1 MGVDFDNLLHK
12 DENKNLYTTD
22 ELLNEED
29 VDMFSM
35 MSDSASKELN
45 KSVERVTMENIQKE
59 DVDEAEDEE
68 EVIEEKKEEKKK
80 SRRKKRSSTDVDD
93 FLVSLSLDLINSLE
107 EDNYVVHGFTEQ
119 QMMFV
124 LQFIEGRLKEN

>member
-1 MGVDFDNLLHK
+1 MGVDFDNLLYK
-12 DENKNLYTTD
+12 DENKNLYTTE

-59 DVDEAEDEE
+59 DVDEAEDDEA
-68 EVIEEKKEEKKK
+68 VEEKKEEKKK
-80 SRRKKRSSTDVDD
+80 SRRKKRGSTDVDD

>member
-1 MGVDFDNLLHK
+1 MGVDFDSLLNK

-29 VDMFSM
+29 IDMFSM

-59 DVDEAEDEE
+59 DVDEAEDD

-80 SRRKKRSSTDVDD
+80 SRRKKRGSTDVDD

>member
-1 MGVDFDNLLHK
+1 MGVDFDSLLNK

-59 DVDEAEDEE
+59 DVDEAEDD

-80 SRRKKRSSTDVDD
+80 SRRKKRGSADVDD

>member
-1 MGVDFDNLLHK
+1 MGVDFNNLLHK

-45 KSVERVTMENIQKE
+45 KTVERVTMENIQKE
-59 DVDEAEDEE
+59 DINEAEDEE

-80 SRRKKRSSTDVDD
+80 SR
-93 FLVSLSLDLINSLE
+93 E
-107 EDNYVVHGFTEQ
+107 EDNYAVHGFTEQ
-119 QMMFV
+119 QTMYVSRFMEDF
-124 LQFIEGRLKEN
+124 LREI

>member
-12 DENKNLYTTD
+12 DENKNLYTTE

-59 DVDEAEDEE
+59 DIDEAEDEE

-107 EDNYVVHGFTEQ
+107 EDSYVVHGFTEQ

-124 LQFIEGRLKEN
+124 LQFIEGCLKEN

>member
-12 DENKNLYTTD
+12 DENKNLYTTE

-59 DVDEAEDEE
+59 DVDEAEDDDA
-68 EVIEEKKEEKKK
+68 VEEKKEEKKK
-80 SRRKKRSSTDVDD
+80 SRRKKRGSTDVDD